1 VSKKQLLP
9 QDSNGIRLWET
20 FGNYAWAWIHKHPDA
35 DAWTTEKRYPLR
47 PRVMWKHWRDAE
59 TLIGVR
65 FGKQTA
71 YAMLDIDKG
80 SDYLN
85 ETSVRDIFGALETIG
100 ITRPVVL
107 RSSWSGGLHIYLPLP
122 EPVGTFDLAVA
133 LKGTLEAQGFKVA
146 EGQLECFPNTKTF
159 GKHWLKQ
166 FVEYQGHRLPLQPGS
181 GSTLL
186 ASYNLQ
192 PIGGELDRFWSHWDF
207 AAQAVDMEMLRCAIA
222 AGKANRRKHK
232 RVWSKLHQWRSDLE
246 HEISEGWTAN
256 GQTNQLLKA
265 IATFGRVFVGL
276 AGDDLAAYVSDTA
289 RDRPGFHLYCRHQH
303 EIHRK
308 ALCWARSVEGY
319 YHPCRQDAQGGKDRN
334 ATYPL
339 QPAPDG
345 NKARMWDAVRRITEA
360 RNELLHL
367 GWAWLDKTPSDW
379 AQAIVRLARCSM
391 RTLYKYR
398 SEWHP
403 ESGEMGEILRY
414 IRDPDTP
421 DWWSQGHDSKTSV
434 KPQPVKDFATFEA
447 QNPGVNPYTQ
457 NQRKPLLLNPFTNL
471 GGGMKSST
479 ADGAPLKKL
488 IPQVLGGCGG
498 KEGFP
503 QAFEGV

>member
-1 VSKKQLLP
+1 VGNIRQLCVGV
-9 QDSNGIRLWET
+9 DSQTPRRRRLELQR
-20 FGNYAWAWIHKHPDA
+20 
-35 DAWTTEKRYPLR
+35 KRYPLR
-47 PRVMWKHWRDAE
+47 PRVMWKHWQDAE

-71 YAMLDIDKG
+71 YGLLDIDKG

-276 AGDDLAAYVSDTA
+276 AGDDLAAYVSVIRPAIAPAFTSTA
-289 RDRPGFHLYCRHQH
+289 AISTKSTVRPCAGH
-303 EIHRK
+303 
-308 ALCWARSVEGY
+308 ALLR
-319 YHPCRQDAQGGKDRN
+319 
-334 ATYPL
+334 ATITP
-339 QPAPDG
+339 
-345 NKARMWDAVRRITEA
+345 AVRMLRAA
-360 RNELLHL
+360 RTATPPIPYSPPQTATKPACGMPFAALLKPVMSCCI
-367 GWAWLDKTPSDW
+367 WAGHGSIKPPQTGLRPS
-379 AQAIVRLARCSM
+379 
-391 RTLYKYR
+391 
-398 SEWHP
+398 
-403 ESGEMGEILRY
+403 SG
-414 IRDPDTP
+414 
-421 DWWSQGHDSKTSV
+421 
-434 KPQPVKDFATFEA
+434 
-447 QNPGVNPYTQ
+447 
-457 NQRKPLLLNPFTNL
+457 
-471 GGGMKSST
+471 
-479 ADGAPLKKL
+479 
-488 IPQVLGGCGG
+488 
-498 KEGFP
+498 
-503 QAFEGV
+503 

>member
-1 VSKKQLLP
+1 VSKNLLP

-20 FGNYAWAWIHKHPDA
+20 FGNYPWAWIHKHPDG

-71 YAMLDIDKG
+71 YALLDIDKG

-85 ETSVRDIFGALETIG
+85 ETAVRDIFGALETIG

-319 YHPCRQDAQGGKDRN
+319 YHPCRQDAQGGKDRQRHLSPT
-334 ATYPL
+334 ARPRR
-339 QPAPDG
+339 QQSPHVGCRPA
-345 NKARMWDAVRRITEA
+345 
-360 RNELLHL
+360 H
-367 GWAWLDKTPSDW
+367 
-379 AQAIVRLARCSM
+379 
-391 RTLYKYR
+391 Y
-398 SEWHP
+398 
-403 ESGEMGEILRY
+403 
-414 IRDPDTP
+414 
-421 DWWSQGHDSKTSV
+421 
-434 KPQPVKDFATFEA
+434 
-447 QNPGVNPYTQ
+447 
-457 NQRKPLLLNPFTNL
+457 
-471 GGGMKSST
+471 
-479 ADGAPLKKL
+479 
-488 IPQVLGGCGG
+488 
-498 KEGFP
+498 
-503 QAFEGV
+503 

>member
-1 VSKKQLLP
+1 VSKNLLP

-20 FGNYAWAWIHKHPDA
+20 FGNYPWAWIHKHPDG

-47 PRVMWKHWRDAE
+47 PRVMWKHWQDAE

-71 YAMLDIDKG
+71 YGLLDIDKG

-85 ETSVRDIFGALETIG
+85 ETAVRDIFGALETIG

-345 NKARMWDAVRRITEA
+345 NKARMWDAVRRINEA

-367 GWAWLDKTPSDW
+367 GWAWMDKTPSDW

-421 DWWSQGHDSKTSV
+421 DWWSQGHDPKTLV

-488 IPQVLGGCGG
+488 IPGWKGGAGG
-498 KEGFP
+498 KAGFP
-503 QAFEGV
+503 QALEGV